1 MMQYM
6 GGKLS
11 PKALAPQKRDNLQN
25 EILRTLYAIIK
36 KKNADLFLD
45 LLTESEQIMVARRI
59 LIAKRLVAGENQ
71 QKIRFDLEVG
81 QGTIEGVERWLQGHF
96 AEYKTV
102 IPTLYQEMKQQARDN
117 KKNTPP
123 SASGYLIKVL
133 RKKYPLHSLIF
144 DLIMDEIDLDAHKLQ
159 NKSVQSYVPVK
170 KKRMVTG

>member
-1 MMQYM
+1 M

-36 KKNADLFLD
+36 KKNANLFLD
-45 LLTESEQIMVARRI
+45 LLTESEQIMIARRI
-59 LIAKRLVAGENQ
+59 LIAKRLIAGENQ
-71 QKIRFDLEVG
+71 QKIRFDLKVG

-102 IPTLYQEMKQQARDN
+102 LPNLYQEIKQQAKEE
-117 KKNTPP
+117 KKRNP
-123 SASGYLIKVL
+123 SEWNNLVSVI

-144 DLIMDEIDLDAHKLQ
+144 DLMIDDIDLDAHKLK
-159 NKSVQSYVPVK
+159 NKSIKSYVPVK
-170 KKRMVTG
+170 KKKLVISGI